1 MNKFIDWIISS
12 LEYIGRKNKLYLTAF
27 YNKTSFL
34 INRNFE
40 LSKIYKPIIKE
51 KTDANKRFQ
60 EALNVINHKNKEVEN
75 NILKLKNEN
84 TLLQDKISI
93 IEDLITKRHD

>member
-12 LEYIGRKNKLYLTAF
+12 LEYISKKSKLYLTAL

-40 LSKIYKPIIKE
+40 LNKTYKPIIKE
-51 KTDANKRFQ
+51 KADANKRLQ
-60 EALNVINHKNKEVEN
+60 EALSVVNHKNKEGEN
-75 NILKLKNEN
+75 NILKIKNEN
-84 TLLQDKISI
+84 ILLQDKISI